1 MCAKCSPRLSSHP
14 PDDSEQFTQENLGG
28 LGLQR
33 KNAQRV
39 RAEMERLWICLEG
52 TRRRPPKSPA
62 DDKDEKWDGSRK
74 KSLFWDASGNQ
85 NFIVN
90 FGGDLLWRTSE
101 GWAYAQ
107 EFPKGSGVSPRNHGG
122 LGRKRPSR
130 VPSFTGGSTL
140 CLATKGTEILDLRA
154 SWRQTLR
161 RFAVASHRV
170 ATSNLRVHIFEQL
183 N

>member
-14 PDDSEQFTQENLGG
+14 PDDSEQFTHENLGG
-28 LGLQR
+28 FGLQR

-39 RAEMERLWICLEG
+39 RAEVERLWICPEG
-52 TRRRPPKSPA
+52 AWRRPPKSPVG
-62 DDKDEKWDGSRK
+62 DKYEKWDGSRK

-122 LGRKRPSR
+122 FGRKRPQPRTLLYRRR
-130 VPSFTGGSTL
+130 V
-140 CLATKGTEILDLRA
+140 
-154 SWRQTLR
+154 R
-161 RFAVASHRV
+161 RFWSYGRPGAR
-170 ATSNLRVHIFEQL
+170 RFEDLQL
-183 N
+183 LPTALLPLTFACISLNN